1 MRNII
6 GAIAHKVVE
15 FADRYRVSNYK
26 RWIVGKD
33 YRLGDKV
40 YISHPKNISIGER
53 TYINSGMLFASAN
66 AHINIGKDCLISYN
80 VHIRTDM
87 HNYMD
92 AGKCINQQ
100 GTTEQDVTIED
111 DVWIGYSVSIMPG
124 VCIRKGSVIGTG
136 AVVTKSTDPYGVYV
150 GIPARKIKSRGEEKS
165 NEE

>member
-53 TYINSGMLFASAN
+53 TATLDEVLLRSCNYFDSQVETSLNSVTSKIQPVML
-66 AHINIGKDCLISYN
+66 LIVGGIVGTLFIAVYAPLLSMMNGLGN
-80 VHIRTDM
+80 V
-87 HNYMD
+87 
-92 AGKCINQQ
+92 
-100 GTTEQDVTIED
+100 
-111 DVWIGYSVSIMPG
+111 GY
-124 VCIRKGSVIGTG
+124 
-136 AVVTKSTDPYGVYV
+136 
-150 GIPARKIKSRGEEKS
+150 
-165 NEE
+165 